1 LGSWN
6 LLRRNFVNPSK
17 VWARPES
24 IPPTAA
30 KAVCMT
36 LRIALRRDCITAS
49 TEPKAAVKVWKTD
62 DTSELRESIRP
73 GMIELGLC
81 LGNISL
87 ERKHKIAY
95 QY

>member
-1 LGSWN
+1 
-6 LLRRNFVNPSK
+6 
-17 VWARPES
+17 
-24 IPPTAA
+24 
-30 KAVCMT
+30 MT

-81 LGNISL
+81 LW
-87 ERKHKIAY
+87 EY
-95 QY
+95 

>member
-1 LGSWN
+1 
-6 LLRRNFVNPSK
+6 
-17 VWARPES
+17 
-24 IPPTAA
+24 
-30 KAVCMT
+30 MT